1 MGLTNRYL
9 PFHRNLPLMR
19 ETESILFDAYGT
31 VLDVGTYHRDITQY
45 VVTQSQAL
53 FGIVTSVD
61 EFNAYWNVEFERAF
75 RDVIAYCGEFKN
87 MRDLYG
93 ISTKNVFQRYG
104 IDLPDVLVEKLNGV
118 YKSMLDDAVT
128 ILPSVK
134 KTLQTLHARG
144 YHLGM
149 VSNGD
154 TEELSTHLDGAAD
167 LFQTVVTSEEFG
179 VYKPH
184 RRIFDETLQKMGVE
198 KETAAYVGDTIT
210 SDVSGAKNAGLTAI
224 WYNKKER
231 KPKPG
236 IRPDFEIRDMAEIL
250 EIVELREG
258 STGC

>member
-1 MGLTNRYL
+1 
-9 PFHRNLPLMR
+9 
-19 ETESILFDAYGT
+19 
-31 VLDVGTYHRDITQY
+31 
-45 VVTQSQAL
+45 
-53 FGIVTSVD
+53 
-61 EFNAYWNVEFERAF
+61 
-75 RDVIAYCGEFKN
+75 
-87 MRDLYG
+87 
-93 ISTKNVFQRYG
+93 
-104 IDLPDVLVEKLNGV
+104 LPDVLVEELNGV

-134 KTLQTLHARG
+134 KTLHTLHAKG
-144 YHLGM
+144 FHLGM

-154 TEELSTHLDGAAD
+154 TEELSTHLNGAAD

-210 SDVSGAKNAGLTAI
+210 SDVSGAKNAGLTTI

-236 IRPDFEIRDMAEIL
+236 IRPDFEIRDMGEIL
-250 EIVELREG
+250 EIVELMD
-258 STGC
+258 SCTGC

>member
-1 MGLTNRYL
+1 M
-9 PFHRNLPLMR
+9 MQ
-19 ETESILFDAYGT
+19 ETKAILFDAYGT
-31 VLDVGTYHRDITQY
+31 VLDVGTYHRDISQY
-45 VVTQSQAL
+45 VVTQSKAL

-93 ISTKNVFQRYG
+93 ISTKNVFRRYG
-104 IDLPDVLVEKLNGV
+104 IDLPDVLVEKLNRV

-134 KTLQTLHARG
+134 KTLEALHASG

-154 TEELSTHLDGAAD
+154 GEELSTHLDGAAD
-167 LFQTVVTSEEFG
+167 LFETVVTSEEFG

-210 SDVSGAKNAGLTAI
+210 SDVSGAKNAGITAI

-231 KPKPG
+231 KPKLG
-236 IRPDFEIRDMAEIL
+236 IRPDFEIRDMTELL
-250 EIVELREG
+250 EIVDAKHSG
-258 STGC
+258 PD

>member
-1 MGLTNRYL
+1 
-9 PFHRNLPLMR
+9 MR
-19 ETESILFDAYGT
+19 EIEAILFDAYGT

-45 VVTQSQAL
+45 VVTQSKAL

-61 EFNAYWNVEFERAF
+61 EFNAYWNAEFERAF

-104 IDLPDVLVEKLNGV
+104 IDLPDVLVKKLNGV

-134 KTLQTLHARG
+134 KTLETLHASG

-154 TEELSTHLDGAAD
+154 TRELSTHLDGAAD
-167 LFQTVVTSEEFG
+167 LFETVATSEEFG

-198 KETAAYVGDTIT
+198 KETAACVGDTIT

-224 WYNKKER
+224 WYNKKLR

-250 EIVELREG
+250 EIVELGGG